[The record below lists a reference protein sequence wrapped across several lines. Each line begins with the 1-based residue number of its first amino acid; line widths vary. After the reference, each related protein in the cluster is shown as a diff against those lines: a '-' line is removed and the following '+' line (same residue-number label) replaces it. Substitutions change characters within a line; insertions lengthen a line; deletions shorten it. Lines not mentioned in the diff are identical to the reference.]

1 METHQIK
8 DTITM
13 SDNEDERRKRRRMSP
28 PHLPALLVVD
38 HVFPFL
44 DRSTWN
50 HLASASKE
58 FRKLSRSL
66 THPWPQ
72 GMFAMDAA
80 VYCVAFDPLKGQ
92 NIALSGAYG
101 LLRLWNSKNGNLQPL
116 EGHEGGV
123 NAVSFSQD
131 GHWLASAGDDRTVRV
146 WNLLVQDVDVDS
158 DDPPACMLT
167 LKHPRS
173 PQGHKVQ
180 CVQFSPSEATIA
192 SGSEDGRVRLW
203 DLESG
208 NLLRIFR
215 VGAQRNSITCLS
227 FSPDGQSIAFGGSDR
242 TIRIKEHLHSDS
254 RNMIEHNHCVNALAF
269 STDGK
274 LFASGC
280 RNEPTIQ
287 LYDTTTTTTTTQNNY
302 QYLGQLHGHTH
313 SITSL
318 KFLDSSR
325 LISASED
332 SSVRIWNVYTKE
344 CTFFQKSRARCLLS
358 VDISPDKHFL
368 AWSSITRKVC
378 LWGL

>member
-1 METHQIK
+1 MKIQIK
-8 DTITM
+8 YTITM
-13 SDNEDERRKRRRMSP
+13 SNKEEERRKRRRMSP
-28 PHLPALLVVD
+28 PHLPVEILVN
-38 HVFPFL
+38 HVLPFL
-44 DRSTWN
+44 DRTTWN
-50 HLASASKE
+50 GLASASKE
-58 FRKLSRSL
+58 FKKLSRSL

-72 GMFAMDAA
+72 GMFAMEAA
-80 VYCVAFDPLKGQ
+80 VYCVSFDPLTGQ

-101 LLRLWNSKNGNLQPL
+101 LLRLWNSKNGKLQAL

-131 GHWLASAGDDRTVRV
+131 GHWLASAGDDRTVRM
-146 WNLLVQDVDVDS
+146 WNLIVQDDN
-158 DDPPACMLT
+158 DPPACMLT

-180 CVQFSPSEATIA
+180 CVQFSPSGATIA

-203 DLESG
+203 DLQNG

-215 VGAQRNSITCLS
+215 VGSQRNSITCLS
-227 FSPDGQSIAFGGSDR
+227 FSPDGHSIAFGGSDR
-242 TIRIKEHLHSDS
+242 TIRIKHLHSDS

-274 LFASGC
+274 FFASGC

-287 LYDTTTTTTTTQNNY
+287 LYDTTTANQNNF